1 MANFGSEGP
10 PFTMI
15 VGLCRMLE
23 EWKQRLHLWSRQ
35 VGRPG
40 TAQNMQAL
48 QVAQTGTR
56 TALGMI
62 VVALTV
68 LTVRLMED
76 ACRHFGPGILD
87 TARSFSLF

>member
-1 MANFGSEGP
+1 
-10 PFTMI
+10 
-15 VGLCRMLE
+15 MLE
-23 EWKQRLHLWSRQ
+23 EWKQRFRLWSRQ

-48 QVAQTGTR
+48 LAAQTGAR

-76 ACRHFGPGILD
+76 ACQYFGLDILD
-87 TARSFSLF
+87 ATRGFPFF